1 MEACRPYGPGGGM
14 SLVGAIGVKLGIL
27 LPESVL
33 YSEWFAVLA
42 TFVAIN
48 TVIYVVL
55 GVIKIL
61 PQLRLLRRQ
70 GASRRSET
78 RSIHPEAS
86 V

>member
-1 MEACRPYGPGGGM
+1 M
-14 SLVGAIGVKLGIL
+14 SGILLDSVRSSGIL

-33 YSEWFAVLA
+33 YSDWFGILA

-55 GVIKIL
+55 GLIKVL
-61 PQLRLLRRQ
+61 PKVRFARHR

-78 RSIHPEAS
+78 RSIHPDAPF
-86 V
+86 

>member
-1 MEACRPYGPGGGM
+1 MIAPTGF
-14 SLVGAIGVKLGIL
+14 L

-33 YSEWFAVLA
+33 QSDWFSVLA

-48 TVIYVVL
+48 TIIYLVL
-55 GVIKIL
+55 GIIKVL
-61 PQLRLLRRQ
+61 PKVRLRRHS

-78 RSIHPEAS
+78 RSIHPDAP

>member
-1 MEACRPYGPGGGM
+1 MIVLAADAMRTGF
-14 SLVGAIGVKLGIL
+14 L

-33 YSEWFAVLA
+33 YTDWFSVFA

-55 GVIKIL
+55 GLIKVL
-61 PQLRLLRRQ
+61 PKIRRRTRG

-78 RSIHPEAS
+78 RSIHPDAPA
-86 V
+86 

>member
-1 MEACRPYGPGGGM
+1 MIIGLAE
-14 SLVGAIGVKLGIL
+14 SLRAGFL

-33 YSEWFAVLA
+33 QTDWFSVLA

-55 GVIKIL
+55 GVIKLI
-61 PQLRLLRRQ
+61 PKVRLQRRS

-78 RSIHPEAS
+78 RSIHPDAP

>member
-1 MEACRPYGPGGGM
+1 MIAAVP
-14 SLVGAIGVKLGIL
+14 AGIL
-27 LPESVL
+27 LPQEL
-33 YSEWFAVLA
+33 LNADWFGVLA

-55 GVIKIL
+55 GMIKLL
-61 PQLRLLRRQ
+61 PKLRMPQYR

-78 RSIHPEAS
+78 RSIHPDAP

>member
-1 MEACRPYGPGGGM
+1 M
-14 SLVGAIGVKLGIL
+14 IGVQTGIL
-27 LPESVL
+27 LP
-33 YSEWFAVLA
+33 SELLSSDWFSVLA

-48 TVIYVVL
+48 TVIYLAL

-61 PQLRLLRRQ
+61 PKVKVRRRHS

-78 RSIHPEAS
+78 RSIHPDAP

>member
-1 MEACRPYGPGGGM
+1 MIAVHPT
-14 SLVGAIGVKLGIL
+14 GIL
-27 LPESVL
+27 LPESLL
-33 YSEWFAVLA
+33 YTDWFSVLA

-55 GVIKIL
+55 GIIKVL
-61 PQLRLLRRQ
+61 PKVRLRSHQ

-78 RSIHPEAS
+78 RSIHPDAP